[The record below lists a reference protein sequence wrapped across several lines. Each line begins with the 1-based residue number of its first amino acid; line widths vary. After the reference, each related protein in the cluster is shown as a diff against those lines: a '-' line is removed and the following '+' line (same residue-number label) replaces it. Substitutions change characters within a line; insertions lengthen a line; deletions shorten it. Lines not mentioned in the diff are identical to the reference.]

1 MFKKIV
7 RRCKT
12 AFLSFLSLCMLLTIT
27 LSNYTYAKDKDFEVL
42 RNDDYVTEVMVHE
55 NGEDYI
61 ASMDKETK
69 KITFKTEEAEYEVI
83 LDGIKNEEDGT
94 SILEGK
100 LINESNGEI
109 INLDDFNQK
118 EELNKNFPSFAFVYP
133 LALGLTAALEALLIT
148 TATIV
153 IGGATYV
160 LVSEVSE
167 QLRQNKKYDYFAAY
181 RYYFKKEGDSK
192 VVIGP
197 GISEGEAEAR
207 LMEDSDT
214 FARTRSLAKKIFY
227 KVTRG
232 PEIHGSYPDYLY
244 HFHGKVPDDNRPG
257 KYRESRG
264 HSFYLGIN

>member
-1 MFKKIV
+1 
-7 RRCKT
+7 
-12 AFLSFLSLCMLLTIT
+12 
-27 LSNYTYAKDKDFEVL
+27 
-42 RNDDYVTEVMVHE
+42 
-55 NGEDYI
+55 
-61 ASMDKETK
+61 MDKETK

-118 EELNKNFPSFAFVYP
+118 EDLNKNFPSFAFVYP

-167 QLRQNKKYDYFAAY
+167 QLRQNKKYVC
-181 RYYFKKEGDSK
+181 S
-192 VVIGP
+192 I
-197 GISEGEAEAR
+197 
-207 LMEDSDT
+207 
-214 FARTRSLAKKIFY
+214 
-227 KVTRG
+227 
-232 PEIHGSYPDYLY
+232 
-244 HFHGKVPDDNRPG
+244 
-257 KYRESRG
+257 
-264 HSFYLGIN
+264 